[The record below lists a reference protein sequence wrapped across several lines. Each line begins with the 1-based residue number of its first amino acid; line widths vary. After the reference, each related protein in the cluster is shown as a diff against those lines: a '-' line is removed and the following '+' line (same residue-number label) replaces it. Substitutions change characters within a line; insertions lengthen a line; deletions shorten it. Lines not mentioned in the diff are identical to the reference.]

1 MVKEL
6 SNIVVVVAGAVVDV
20 EQSMTAKRMPVTHA
34 KAVANVVVVVVVVV
48 SLC

>member
-6 SNIVVVVAGAVVDV
+6 SNIVVVVVVVDV

-34 KAVANVVVVVVVVV
+34 KAVANVVVVVVVN
-48 SLC
+48 LC

>member
-6 SNIVVVVAGAVVDV
+6 SNIVVVVVVDV

-34 KAVANVVVVVVVVV
+34 KAVANFVVVVVVVT
-48 SLC
+48 LC